1 MTGRPDPAAVS
12 PDHRGLDGATAR
24 RRYVTVSFLFWFPI
38 GMSVATGVLLF
49 TERGMGLAAVAAF
62 YAVHSLTASAAE
74 LPTGGLSDVLGRRP
88 VLAVAGLLNLG
99 AFSLI
104 GLGAAGWAIALGMG
118 LMGLARA
125 LSSGPAEAWYVD
137 TVQAHAGPDADLR
150 TGLARGSSATSAAL
164 ALGTLLGGGLPW
176 VLGLAPDLGEW
187 LADATGGLVIPLSVP
202 ALLGALVEIVFVL
215 YVVSSLP
222 EPPRPRTTVRQV
234 VGGVPA
240 AIAAGLRLGARDIL
254 IRRVLLT
261 ASAAGAALAAVEL
274 LTPGRAAALMGTAE
288 SGALVFAG
296 LACAG
301 FLCSALGSQLAP
313 LVARFAGGSERAV
326 PASLG
331 LTVLGLALLGMTAH
345 TMSALATTVAVAGY
359 GLVYLGLGAAG
370 PNEND
375 LLHRRVDASGRAT
388 ALSVQSLSMQLVAAG
403 AGLGAGALPPGPLPW
418 LLAATAVLAGALLWV
433 RRVAPAKPLPYVA
446 PVKPLLDAAPRT
458 DVETPAKPLPYA
470 VPAKPLLDAAP
481 RTDVETPVN
490 VPNPLC

>member
-1 MTGRPDPAAVS
+1 MTGCPALAA
-12 PDHRGLDGATAR
+12 PAPAPGLDGATAR
-24 RRYVTVSFLFWFPI
+24 RRFVTVSFLFWFPI
-38 GMSVATGVLLF
+38 GMSIATGVLLF
-49 TERGMGLAAVAAF
+49 TERGMGLAAVAGF
-62 YAVHSLTASAAE
+62 YAVHSLTAAAME
-74 LPTGGLSDVLGRRP
+74 LPTGGLSDVIGRRP
-88 VLAVAGLLNLG
+88 VLAVAGLLNLA
-99 AFSLI
+99 AFTLI

-137 TVQAHAGPDADLR
+137 TVHAHAGPDADLR

-176 VLGLAPDLGEW
+176 LLGLAPGVGEW
-187 LADATGGLVIPLSVP
+187 LADVTAGLVIPLSVP
-202 ALLGALVEIVFVL
+202 ALLGALVEVVFVL
-215 YVVSSLP
+215 YVLSALP
-222 EPPRPRTTVRQV
+222 EPPRPRTGVRGV

-240 AIAAGLRLGARDIL
+240 AVAAGLRLGARDAL

-296 LACAG
+296 LACTG
-301 FLCSALGSQLAP
+301 FLCSAIGSQLAP
-313 LVARFAGGSERAV
+313 RVARLTGSSERAV
-326 PASLG
+326 LASLG
-331 LTVLGLALLGMTAH
+331 LVTLGLTLLGLTAH
-345 TMSALATTVAVAGY
+345 SMSPLATTVAVTGF

-388 ALSVQSLSMQLVAAG
+388 ALSVQSLSLQLVAAG
-403 AGLGAGALPPGPLPW
+403 AGLGAGILPPGPLPW

-433 RRVAPAKPLPYVA
+433 RRAAPQDVLPPVLGPARGGRDKPLRGNTSTSEPVTVPTTAGPAAHLHDTA
-446 PVKPLLDAAPRT
+446 PE
-458 DVETPAKPLPYA
+458 ETHPHARP
-470 VPAKPLLDAAP
+470 
-481 RTDVETPVN
+481 T
-490 VPNPLC
+490 

>member
-1 MTGRPDPAAVS
+1 MTGRPVPAAVS
-12 PDHRGLDGATAR
+12 PGHGGLDGATAR
-24 RRYVTVSFLFWFPI
+24 RRYVTVSFLFWLPI
-38 GMSVATGVLLF
+38 GMSIATGVLLF
-49 TERGMGLAAVAAF
+49 TERGMGLAAIAGF
-62 YAVHSLTASAAE
+62 YAVHSLTAAAME
-74 LPTGGLSDVLGRRP
+74 LPTGGLSDVIGRRP
-88 VLAVAGLLNLG
+88 VLAIAGLLNLT
-99 AFSLI
+99 AFTLI

-137 TVQAHAGPDADLR
+137 TVHAHAGPDADLR

-176 VLGLAPDLGEW
+176 LLGLAPGAGEW
-187 LADATGGLVIPLSVP
+187 PADTTGGLVIPLSVP
-202 ALLGALVEIVFVL
+202 ALLGALVEGVFVL
-215 YVVSSLP
+215 YVLSALP
-222 EPPRPRTTVRQV
+222 EPPRPRTTLRRVM
-234 VGGVPA
+234 GGVPA
-240 AIAAGLRLGARDIL
+240 AIAAGLRLGARDAL
-254 IRRVLLT
+254 IRRILLT

-313 LVARFAGGSERAV
+313 LVARFTGGSERAV
-326 PASLG
+326 LASLG
-331 LTVLGLALLGMTAH
+331 LVTLGLTLLGLTTH
-345 TMSALATTVAVAGY
+345 TMSPLATTVAVTGY

-388 ALSVQSLSMQLVAAG
+388 ALSVQSLSLQLVAAG

-433 RRVAPAKPLPYVA
+433 RRAAPAPPHHGPSATGGPVAA
-446 PVKPLLDAAPRT
+446 PVPAGPLHDTAPEEIHPHARPT
-458 DVETPAKPLPYA
+458 
-470 VPAKPLLDAAP
+470 
-481 RTDVETPVN
+481 
-490 VPNPLC
+490 

>member
-1 MTGRPDPAAVS
+1 MTSRPVPAAVS
-12 PDHRGLDGATAR
+12 AGHGGLDGATAR
-24 RRYVTVSFLFWFPI
+24 RRYVTVSFLFWLPI
-38 GMSVATGVLLF
+38 GMSIATGVLLF
-49 TERGMGLAAVAAF
+49 TERGMGIAAIAGF
-62 YAVHSLTASAAE
+62 YAVHSLTAAALE
-74 LPTGGLSDVLGRRP
+74 LPTGGLSDVIGRRP
-88 VLAVAGLLNLG
+88 VLAVAGLLNLT
-99 AFSLI
+99 AFTLI

-137 TVQAHAGPDADLR
+137 TVHAHAGPDADLR

-176 VLGLAPDLGEW
+176 LLGLAPGAGEW
-187 LADATGGLVIPLSVP
+187 LADTTGGLAIPLSVP
-202 ALLGALVEIVFVL
+202 ALLGALVEGVFVL
-215 YVVSSLP
+215 YVLSALP
-222 EPPRPRTTVRQV
+222 EPPRPRTTLRRVM
-234 VGGVPA
+234 GGVPA
-240 AIAAGLRLGARDIL
+240 AIAAGLRLGARDAL
-254 IRRVLLT
+254 IRRILLT

-274 LTPGRAAALMGTAE
+274 LTPGRAAALMGSAE

-313 LVARFAGGSERAV
+313 LVARFTESSERAV
-326 PASLG
+326 LTSLG
-331 LTVLGLALLGMTAH
+331 LVTLGLTLLGLTTH
-345 TMSALATTVAVAGY
+345 TMSPLATTIAVTGY

-388 ALSVQSLSMQLVAAG
+388 ALSVQSLCLQLVAAG

-433 RRVAPAKPLPYVA
+433 RRAAPAPVPPHPGSSATGGPVAA
-446 PVKPLLDAAPRT
+446 PVPAGPLHDTAPEEIHPHARPT
-458 DVETPAKPLPYA
+458 
-470 VPAKPLLDAAP
+470 
-481 RTDVETPVN
+481 
-490 VPNPLC
+490 

>member
-1 MTGRPDPAAVS
+1 MTGAPAPAAVS
-12 PDHRGLDGATAR
+12 PGHGGLDGATAR
-24 RRYVTVSFLFWFPI
+24 RRYVTVSFLFWLPI
-38 GMSVATGVLLF
+38 GMSIATGVLLF
-49 TERGMGLAAVAAF
+49 TERGMGLAAIAGF
-62 YAVHSLTASAAE
+62 YAVHSLTAAAME
-74 LPTGGLSDVLGRRP
+74 LPTGGLSDVIGRRP
-88 VLAVAGLLNLG
+88 VLAIAGLLNLT
-99 AFSLI
+99 AFTLI

-137 TVQAHAGPDADLR
+137 TVHAHAGPDADLR

-176 VLGLAPDLGEW
+176 LLGLAPGAGEW
-187 LADATGGLVIPLSVP
+187 PADTTGGLVIPLSVP
-202 ALLGALVEIVFVL
+202 ALLGALVEGVFVL
-215 YVVSSLP
+215 YVLSALP
-222 EPPRPRTTVRQV
+222 EPPRPRTTLRRV

-240 AIAAGLRLGARDIL
+240 AIAAGLRLGARDAL
-254 IRRVLLT
+254 IRRILLT

-313 LVARFAGGSERAV
+313 LAARFTGSSERAV
-326 PASLG
+326 LTSLG
-331 LTVLGLALLGMTAH
+331 LVTLGLTLLGLTTH
-345 TMSALATTVAVAGY
+345 SMSPPATTAAVAGY

-388 ALSVQSLSMQLVAAG
+388 ALSVQSLSLQLVAAG

-433 RRVAPAKPLPYVA
+433 RRAGPAKELPDTPPRPDA
-446 PVKPLLDAAPRT
+446 AGGHPDAGPVTADAAP
-458 DVETPAKPLPYA
+458 
-470 VPAKPLLDAAP
+470 
-481 RTDVETPVN
+481 
-490 VPNPLC
+490 

>member
-1 MTGRPDPAAVS
+1 MTGGPVNAPAATG
-12 PDHRGLDGATAR
+12 HGLDGATAR
-24 RRYVTVSFLFWFPI
+24 RRFVTVSFLFWLPI
-38 GMSVATGVLLF
+38 GMSIATGVLLF
-49 TERGMGLAAVAAF
+49 TERGMGLAAVAGF
-62 YAVHSLTASAAE
+62 YAVHSLTAAAME
-74 LPTGGLSDVLGRRP
+74 LPTGGLSDVIGRRP
-88 VLAVAGLLNLG
+88 VLAIAGLLNLT
-99 AFSLI
+99 AFTLI

-137 TVQAHAGPDADLR
+137 TVHAHAGPDADLR

-176 VLGLAPDLGEW
+176 LLSLAPGVGEW
-187 LADATGGLVIPLSVP
+187 LAETTAGLVIPLSVP

-215 YVVSSLP
+215 YVLSALT
-222 EPPRPRTTVRQV
+222 EPSRPRAGVRGV
-234 VGGVPA
+234 VGKVPA
-240 AIAAGLRLGARDIL
+240 AIAAGLRLGARDAL
-254 IRRVLLT
+254 IRRILLT

-301 FLCSALGSQLAP
+301 FLCSALGSQLSP
-313 LVARFAGGSERAV
+313 LVARFTGGSERAV
-326 PASLG
+326 LASLG
-331 LTVLGLALLGMTAH
+331 LMTLGLTLLGLTAH
-345 TMSALATTVAVAGY
+345 SMSPLATAVAVTGF

-388 ALSVQSLSMQLVAAG
+388 ALSVQSLSLQLVGAG
-403 AGLGAGALPPGPLPW
+403 AGLAAGALPPGPLPW

-433 RRVAPAKPLPYVA
+433 RR
-446 PVKPLLDAAPRT
+446 AAPS
-458 DVETPAKPLPYA
+458 DVPPPVLRPARRSQDEPLRGIASTVEPVA
-470 VPAKPLLDAAP
+470 VPTTAGPAGQLHDTAP
-481 RTDVETPVN
+481 EETHPHAR
-490 VPNPLC
+490 PT